1 MADSRVNSNYILI
14 ELLHFSFLIRD
25 SFEYMLPQIKV
36 TQETFNN
43 RKAMAKN
50 MLEEGKF
57 LNSWINNH
65 PNEEVKKFYSKFVNY
80 FDNVYENENY
90 VSFETFKA
98 ETDKLVDFLEETVT
112 SYQIAE
118 DILKAFYNEYKKTP
132 DTIDTRIEKNLI
144 TSLDFYRV
152 TANWVLFNE
161 IIRNDGEYKKALQA
175 SNNQTSYEVNY
186 NLNILKRLIG
196 IYNFNK
202 ERYIGDKVD
211 IKAMLED
218 SMTAFK
224 ALDGSL
230 FKDYE
235 KKNNKT
241 LTDEEKQKMAKEV
254 IDKAA
259 SECVNALRIYEPIWR
274 QTYSGV
280 PEFMKENPLNQ
291 NNSNETAE
299 NSTPTA
305 KDSTDADA

>member
-25 SFEYMLPQIKV
+25 S
-36 TQETFNN
+36 
-43 RKAMAKN
+43 
-50 MLEEGKF
+50 LEEGKF